1 VCCRENAQGPT
12 LNFQHPTSNAELST
26 LKERR
31 LKVEDGRI
39 ENENEVENEDEDE
52 DESKIQNPKSKI
64 ELGQG
69 LGIIGPEG
77 G

>member
-39 ENENEVENEDEDE
+39 ENEVENEDE
-52 DESKIQNPKSKI
+52 DESKIQNPKSS
-64 ELGQG
+64 
-69 LGIIGPEG
+69 
-77 G
+77 